1 MGNEDQEES
10 VESVE
15 SVDTPD
21 DSSLVLSD
29 FNREG
34 QLFGL
39 GNPLL
44 DITSAVTDEFLEK

>member
-1 MGNEDQEES
+1 MGNDDQEES
-10 VESVE
+10 VEL
-15 SVDTPD
+15 VDPSD

-29 FNREG
+29 CNREG